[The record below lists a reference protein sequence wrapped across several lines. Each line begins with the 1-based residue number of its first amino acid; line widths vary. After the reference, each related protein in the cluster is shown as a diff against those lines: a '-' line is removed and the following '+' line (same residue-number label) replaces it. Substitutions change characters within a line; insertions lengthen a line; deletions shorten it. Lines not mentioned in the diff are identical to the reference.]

1 MNGEENI
8 EKASNRTTDQS
19 HRESLDIPSEQGM
32 TPKNNAKT
40 GEMFAL
46 IANAV

>member
-19 HRESLDIPSEQGM
+19 HSEQAM